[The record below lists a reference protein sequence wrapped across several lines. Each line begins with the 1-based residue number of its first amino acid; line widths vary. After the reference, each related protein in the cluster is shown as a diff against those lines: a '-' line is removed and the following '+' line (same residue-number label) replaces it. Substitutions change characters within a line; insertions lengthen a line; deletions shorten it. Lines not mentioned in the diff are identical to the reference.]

1 MASNE
6 DYLDSLL
13 KAAMDSEQAEQDP
26 TETLVEQQLNTEIEK
41 TVENTET
48 MDSFSVN
55 DDPNRSLTPE
65 EIAAMFAELSGVDE
79 TNESDETNVS
89 DETNNLAIS
98 SESDVTSALDTSNAS
113 ETINEPES
121 TSELVDFN
129 EMETSNVT
137 EDSNEMDIS
146 NILDELNIPSEP
158 EISNVSEISSESEI
172 SNDIES
178 SSALEV
184 SNASEIFDMGNED
197 PFQTDEELEF
207 DLDGIDD
214 IDALLGLKEM
224 PPDYKDSFKQNR
236 ESDVSDADDNANDEN
251 DEAELDLE
259 DQDLSDILDLLGE
272 DDSELAEI
280 NDILKKSDNNEIV
293 DVDGISELEINMSK
307 DIEDGQEDLEA
318 EDKTEKKKKKKKRFG
333 KKKAEENTGAESN
346 ESGEDASSEIKE
358 KKQNFF
364 SKLMAS
370 LTEEI
375 EDETEEENIQELN
388 PDAPA
393 KKGKKKKGKKKDKQA
408 ETNEEILEEMDKED
422 AEASKKK
429 KKEKKPKKKKEKKI
443 KPVKVPETEQP
454 GKKLPQKMVI
464 RIFVLCFSILAVIL
478 IVNSFVPGLLSLQKA
493 RKAFYNGKYTDAYTE
508 LIAQEKLNDS
518 DTILLKKA
526 EILTKLD
533 NKIKLYRTYSA
544 AGMDLEGLHTL
555 FEGVSVYQ
563 NNQTIIQEYGISYE
577 AEQIYSQ
584 IVGELMQQYGLTSE
598 QINEILQLDSVSYT
612 YRLRELTNNDNT
624 MSETA
629 NPTLDELGGMDE
641 NSAPV
646 MPDVDT
652 LEDPLQEELE

>member
-79 TNESDETNVS
+79 INESDETN
-89 DETNNLAIS
+89 
-98 SESDVTSALDTSNAS
+98 ESDVTSALDTSNAS

-121 TSELVDFN
+121 TSE
-129 EMETSNVT
+129 
-137 EDSNEMDIS
+137 
-146 NILDELNIPSEP
+146 P
-158 EISNVSEISSESEI
+158 EIPNDSETFDIGDVMEEAISEEMI
-172 SNDIES
+172 PDEMIQE
-178 SSALEV
+178 EV
-184 SNASEIFDMGNED
+184 IQPDED

-224 PPDYKDSFKQNR
+224 PPDYKDSFKQNKD
-236 ESDVSDADDNANDEN
+236 SNVSDANDNANDENDEN

-318 EDKTEKKKKKKKRFG
+318 ENKTEKKKKKKKRFG
-333 KKKAEENTGAESN
+333 KKKTEENAEVESN

-375 EDETEEENIQELN
+375 EDETEEENNQEMN

-429 KKEKKPKKKKEKKI
+429 KKEKKTKKKKEKKI

-478 IVNSFVPGLLSLQKA
+478 IVNSFIPGLLSLQKA
-493 RKAFYNGKYTDAYTE
+493 RKAFYKGNYTDAYME
-508 LIAQEKLNDS
+508 LIAQDKLNES

-533 NKIKLYRTYSA
+533 NKMKRYRTYTA
-544 AGMDLEGLHTL
+544 AGMKLEGLHTL
-555 FEGVSVYQ
+555 LEGVSVYQ
-563 NNQTIIQEYGISYE
+563 DNQTIIQEYGISYE
-577 AEQIYSQ
+577 AEQLYSQ
-584 IVGELMQQYGLTSE
+584 IVAELMQQYGLTSE

-612 YRLRELTNNDNT
+612 YRLRELTNNDNA

-641 NSAPV
+641 NSAPI

>member
-65 EIAAMFAELSGVDE
+65 EIAAMIAELSGVDE
-79 TNESDETNVS
+79 TNESDE
-89 DETNNLAIS
+89 
-98 SESDVTSALDTSNAS
+98 TSALDTSNAS

-121 TSELVDFN
+121 TSEPEIPNDSETFDIGDVMEKAISEEILPD
-129 EMETSNVT
+129 EMIQQEVIQPD
-137 EDSNEMDIS
+137 EDS
-146 NILDELNIPSEP
+146 
-158 EISNVSEISSESEI
+158 
-172 SNDIES
+172 
-178 SSALEV
+178 
-184 SNASEIFDMGNED
+184 
-197 PFQTDEELEF
+197 FQTDEELEF

-224 PPDYKDSFKQNR
+224 PPDYKDSFKQNKD
-236 ESDVSDADDNANDEN
+236 SNVSDANDNANDEN

-318 EDKTEKKKKKKKRFG
+318 ENKTEKKKKKKKRFG
-333 KKKAEENTGAESN
+333 KKKTEENAEVESN

-375 EDETEEENIQELN
+375 EDETEEENNQEMN

-422 AEASKKK
+422 AEDSKKK

-478 IVNSFVPGLLSLQKA
+478 IVNSFIPGLLSLQKA
-493 RKAFYNGKYTDAYTE
+493 RKAFYKGNYTDAYME
-508 LIAQEKLNDS
+508 LIAQDKLNES

-533 NKIKLYRTYSA
+533 NKMKRYRTYTA
-544 AGMDLEGLHTL
+544 AGMKLEGLHTL
-555 FEGVSVYQ
+555 LEGVSVYQ
-563 NNQTIIQEYGISYE
+563 DNQTIIQEYGISYE
-577 AEQIYSQ
+577 AEQLYSQ
-584 IVGELMQQYGLTSE
+584 IVAELMQQYGLTSE

>member
-121 TSELVDFN
+121 TSE
-129 EMETSNVT
+129 
-137 EDSNEMDIS
+137 
-146 NILDELNIPSEP
+146 P
-158 EISNVSEISSESEI
+158 EIPNDSETFDIGDVMEEAISEEMLPDEMI
-172 SNDIES
+172 QE
-178 SSALEV
+178 EV
-184 SNASEIFDMGNED
+184 IQPDED

-224 PPDYKDSFKQNR
+224 PPDYKDSFKQNKD
-236 ESDVSDADDNANDEN
+236 SNVSDANDNANDEN

-318 EDKTEKKKKKKKRFG
+318 ENKTEKKKKKKKRFG
-333 KKKAEENTGAESN
+333 KKKTEENAEVESN

-375 EDETEEENIQELN
+375 EDETEEESNQEMN

-478 IVNSFVPGLLSLQKA
+478 IVNSFIPGLLSLQKA
-493 RKAFYNGKYTDAYTE
+493 RKAFYKGNYTDAYME
-508 LIAQEKLNDS
+508 LIAQNKLNES

-533 NKIKLYRTYSA
+533 NKMKRYRTYTA
-544 AGMDLEGLHTL
+544 AGMKLEGLHTL
-555 FEGVSVYQ
+555 LEGVSVYQ
-563 NNQTIIQEYGISYE
+563 DNQTIIQEYGISYE
-577 AEQIYSQ
+577 AEQLYSQ
-584 IVGELMQQYGLTSE
+584 IVAELMQQYGLTSE

-612 YRLRELTNNDNT
+612 YRLRELTNNDNA

>member
-26 TETLVEQQLNTEIEK
+26 TETLVEQQLNTEIEE

-48 MDSFSVN
+48 MDTFSVN

-79 TNESDETNVS
+79 INESDETNVS
-89 DETNNLAIS
+89 DET
-98 SESDVTSALDTSNAS
+98 T
-113 ETINEPES
+113 
-121 TSELVDFN
+121 
-129 EMETSNVT
+129 
-137 EDSNEMDIS
+137 
-146 NILDELNIPSEP
+146 
-158 EISNVSEISSESEI
+158 SESEI
-172 SNDIES
+172 PNDSETFDIGDVMEEAIS
-178 SSALEV
+178 EEMIPDEMIQEEV
-184 SNASEIFDMGNED
+184 IQPDED
-197 PFQTDEELEF
+197 PFPTDEELEF

-224 PPDYKDSFKQNR
+224 PPDYKDSFKQNK
-236 ESDVSDADDNANDEN
+236 ESDVSGSNDNANDEN

-293 DVDGISELEINMSK
+293 DIDGISELETNMSK
-307 DIEDGQEDLEA
+307 DLDDGQETFEA
-318 EDKTEKKKKKKKRFG
+318 EDKVEKKKKKKKRFG
-333 KKKAEENTGAESN
+333 KKKTEENPEVESN
-346 ESGEDASSEIKE
+346 ESGEVDSSEIRE

-364 SKLMAS
+364 SKLIAS

-375 EDETEEENIQELN
+375 EDETEEENNQEMN

-393 KKGKKKKGKKKDKQA
+393 KKEKKKKGKKKGKQA

-478 IVNSFVPGLLSLQKA
+478 IVNSFIPGLLSLQKA
-493 RKAFYNGKYTDAYTE
+493 RKAFYKGNYTDAYME
-508 LIAQEKLNDS
+508 LIAQDKLSESDS
-518 DTILLKKA
+518 ILLKKA
-526 EILTKLD
+526 ELLTKLD
-533 NKIKLYRTYSA
+533 NKIELYRMYSS
-544 AGMDLEGLHTL
+544 AGMKLEGLHTL
-555 FEGVSVYQ
+555 LEGVSVYQ
-563 NNQTIIQEYGISYE
+563 TNQTTIQEYGILYE
-577 AEQIYSQ
+577 AEQLYSQ
-584 IVGELMQQYGLTSE
+584 IVSELMQQYGLSVE
-598 QINEILQLDSVSYT
+598 QINDILQLDSVSYT
-612 YRLRELTNNDNT
+612 HRLRELTNADNM

-629 NPTLDELGGMDE
+629 DPSLDEQGDMNE
-641 NSAPV
+641 NPAPET
-646 MPDVDT
+646 PDVDT
-652 LEDPLQEELE
+652 LKDPLQEELE

>member
-13 KAAMDSEQAEQDP
+13 KAAMDTEQLEQDSA
-26 TETLVEQQLNTEIEK
+26 ETIVEQQFNTEIEN
-41 TVENTET
+41 TAETTET
-48 MDSFSVN
+48 IDAFSVS

-65 EIAAMFAELSGVDE
+65 EIAAMFAELSGINE
-79 TNESDETNVS
+79 TNESDELNEADETTETNDLDVFNASDVFNETETLDMPESTDMPEDFVEMDLSNVLKDSNETEVPDLTKLLDMDHVS
-89 DETNNLAIS
+89 DGEFGEEVSKDETNQ
-98 SESDVTSALDTSNAS
+98 EEEKQPD
-113 ETINEPES
+113 
-121 TSELVDFN
+121 
-129 EMETSNVT
+129 
-137 EDSNEMDIS
+137 
-146 NILDELNIPSEP
+146 
-158 EISNVSEISSESEI
+158 
-172 SNDIES
+172 
-178 SSALEV
+178 
-184 SNASEIFDMGNED
+184 ED
-197 PFQTDEELEF
+197 PFPSDEELEF

-224 PPDYKDSFKQNR
+224 PPDYKDSFKQNKD
-236 ESDVSDADDNANDEN
+236 SDVSDANENASDEH

-293 DVDGISELEINMSK
+293 DVDGISELETNISK
-307 DIEDGQEDLEA
+307 DIDDGQEALET
-318 EDKTEKKKKKKKRFG
+318 EDKAEKKKKKKKRFG
-333 KKKAEENTGAESN
+333 KKKTEENPEVESN
-346 ESGEDASSEIKE
+346 ESSEADSTEIKE

-375 EDETEEENIQELN
+375 EDESEEENQELN
-388 PDAPA
+388 LNAPA
-393 KKGKKKKGKKKDKQA
+393 KKGKKKKDKKKGKQA

-443 KPVKVPETEQP
+443 KPVKDPETEQP

-464 RIFVLCFSILAVIL
+464 RIFVLCFSILAVVL
-478 IVNSFVPGLLSLQKA
+478 IVNSFIPGLLSLQKA
-493 RKAFYNGKYTDAYTE
+493 RKAFYKGNYDDAYVE
-508 LIAQEKLNDS
+508 LIAHDKLNES

-526 EILTKLD
+526 EILTQLD
-533 NKIKLYRTYSA
+533 NKIKLYWTYTA
-544 AGMDLEGLHTL
+544 AGMKLEGLHTL
-555 FEGVSVYQ
+555 LEGVSLYQ
-563 NNQTIIQEYGISYE
+563 DNQDIIQEYGISYE
-577 AEQIYSQ
+577 AEQLYSQ
-584 IVGELMQQYGLTSE
+584 IVSELMQQYGLTSE

-612 YRLRELTNNDNT
+612 YRLRELTNTDNT

-629 NPTLDELGGMDE
+629 NPTLDEQGWMDE

-646 MPDVDT
+646 MSDVDT

>member
-13 KAAMDSEQAEQDP
+13 KAAMDSEQAEQNP

-41 TVENTET
+41 TAETTEKL
-48 MDSFSVN
+48 DAFSGT

-79 TNESDETNVS
+79 TNDSDEMSVSNELDKTN
-89 DETNNLAIS
+89 DLAIS
-98 SESDVTSALDTSNAS
+98 SEPDVTNESDTSNES
-113 ETINEPES
+113 ETINKPES
-121 TSELVDFN
+121 TC
-129 EMETSNVT
+129 
-137 EDSNEMDIS
+137 
-146 NILDELNIPSEP
+146 
-158 EISNVSEISSESEI
+158 ESEM
-172 SNDIES
+172 SNDTEFS
-178 SSALEV
+178 STLEV
-184 SNASEIFDMGNED
+184 SNAPEILDIGDAMEETIPEETIQEETLQEEEIQPD
-197 PFQTDEELEF
+197 EELFQTDEELEF

-224 PPDYKDSFKQNR
+224 PPDY
-236 ESDVSDADDNANDEN
+236 NANDEN
-251 DEAELDLE
+251 DETELDLE

-293 DVDGISELEINMSK
+293 DVDGISELETNMSK
-307 DIEDGQEDLEA
+307 DIEDGQEVLEA
-318 EDKTEKKKKKKKRFG
+318 EDKTEKKKKKKKKFG
-333 KKKAEENTGAESN
+333 KKKAEENTEVESN

-375 EDETEEENIQELN
+375 EDKTEEENN
-388 PDAPA
+388 PEMNSDAPV

-443 KPVKVPETEQP
+443 KPAKEPELEQP

-478 IVNSFVPGLLSLQKA
+478 IVNSFIPGLLSLQKA
-493 RKAFYNGKYTDAYTE
+493 RKAFYKGNYTDAYME
-508 LIAQEKLNDS
+508 LIAQDKLNESDS
-518 DTILLKKA
+518 ILLKKA

-533 NKIKLYRTYSA
+533 NKIEMYRTYTA
-544 AGMDLEGLHTL
+544 AGMKLEGLHAL
-555 FEGVSVYQ
+555 LEGVSVYQ
-563 NNQTIIQEYGISYE
+563 DNQTIIQEYGISYE
-577 AEQIYSQ
+577 AEQLYSQ
-584 IVGELMQQYGLTSE
+584 IVAELMQQYGLTLE
-598 QINEILQLDSVSYT
+598 QINEIIQLDSVSYT
-612 YRLRELTNNDNT
+612 YRLRELINTDST
-624 MSETA
+624 MSESS
-629 NPTLDELGGMDE
+629 NPTLDERGGMDG
-641 NSAPV
+641 NPAPV
-646 MPDVDT
+646 IPDVDT
-652 LEDPLQEELE
+652 LADPLQEELE

>member
-13 KAAMDSEQAEQDP
+13 KAAMDTEQLEQDSA
-26 TETLVEQQLNTEIEK
+26 ETIVEQQFNTEIEN
-41 TVENTET
+41 TAETTET
-48 MDSFSVN
+48 IDAFSVS

-65 EIAAMFAELSGVDE
+65 EIAAMFAELSGINE
-79 TNESDETNVS
+79 TNESDELNEADETTETNDLDVFNASDVFNETETLDMPESTDMPEDFVEMDLSNVLKDSNETEVPDLTKLLDMDHVS
-89 DETNNLAIS
+89 DGEFGEEVSKDETNQ
-98 SESDVTSALDTSNAS
+98 EEEKQPD
-113 ETINEPES
+113 
-121 TSELVDFN
+121 
-129 EMETSNVT
+129 
-137 EDSNEMDIS
+137 
-146 NILDELNIPSEP
+146 
-158 EISNVSEISSESEI
+158 
-172 SNDIES
+172 
-178 SSALEV
+178 
-184 SNASEIFDMGNED
+184 ED
-197 PFQTDEELEF
+197 PFPSDEELEF

-224 PPDYKDSFKQNR
+224 PPDYKDSFKQNKD
-236 ESDVSDADDNANDEN
+236 SDVSDANENASDEH

-293 DVDGISELEINMSK
+293 DVDGISELETNISK
-307 DIEDGQEDLEA
+307 DIDDGQEALET
-318 EDKTEKKKKKKKRFG
+318 EDKAEKKKKKKKRFG
-333 KKKAEENTGAESN
+333 KKKTEENPEVESN
-346 ESGEDASSEIKE
+346 ESSEADSTEIKE

-375 EDETEEENIQELN
+375 EDESEEENQELN
-388 PDAPA
+388 LNAPA
-393 KKGKKKKGKKKDKQA
+393 KKGKKKKGKKKGKQA
-408 ETNEEILEEMDKED
+408 ETNEEILEEMDQED

-443 KPVKVPETEQP
+443 KPVKDPETEHP

-464 RIFVLCFSILAVIL
+464 RIFVLCFSILAVVL
-478 IVNSFVPGLLSLQKA
+478 IVNSFIPGLISLQKA
-493 RKAFYNGKYTDAYTE
+493 RKAFYKGNYDDAYVE
-508 LIAQEKLNDS
+508 LIAHDKLNES

-526 EILTKLD
+526 EILTQLD
-533 NKIKLYRTYSA
+533 NKIKLYWTYTA
-544 AGMDLEGLHTL
+544 AGMKLEGLHTL
-555 FEGVSVYQ
+555 LEGVSLYQ
-563 NNQTIIQEYGISYE
+563 DNQDIIQEYGISYE
-577 AEQIYSQ
+577 TEQLYAQ

-612 YRLRELTNNDNT
+612 YRLRELTNTDNT
-624 MSETA
+624 MSEIA
-629 NPTLDELGGMDE
+629 NPILDEQGGMDE

-646 MPDVDT
+646 MSDVDA

>member
-13 KAAMDSEQAEQDP
+13 KAAMDTEQLEQDSA
-26 TETLVEQQLNTEIEK
+26 ETIVEQQFNTEIEN
-41 TVENTET
+41 TAETTET
-48 MDSFSVN
+48 IDAFSVS

-65 EIAAMFAELSGVDE
+65 EIAAMFAELSGINE
-79 TNESDETNVS
+79 TNESDELNEADETTETNDLDVFNASDVFNETETLDMPESTDMPEDFVEMDLSNVLKDSNETEVPDLTKLLDMDHVS
-89 DETNNLAIS
+89 DGEFGEEVSKDETNQ
-98 SESDVTSALDTSNAS
+98 EEEKQPD
-113 ETINEPES
+113 
-121 TSELVDFN
+121 
-129 EMETSNVT
+129 
-137 EDSNEMDIS
+137 
-146 NILDELNIPSEP
+146 
-158 EISNVSEISSESEI
+158 
-172 SNDIES
+172 
-178 SSALEV
+178 
-184 SNASEIFDMGNED
+184 ED
-197 PFQTDEELEF
+197 PFPSDEELEF

-224 PPDYKDSFKQNR
+224 PPDYKDSFKQNKD
-236 ESDVSDADDNANDEN
+236 SDVSDANENASDEH

-293 DVDGISELEINMSK
+293 DVDGISELETNISK
-307 DIEDGQEDLEA
+307 DIDDGQEALET
-318 EDKTEKKKKKKKRFG
+318 EDKAEKKKKKKKRFG
-333 KKKAEENTGAESN
+333 KKKTEENPEVESN
-346 ESGEDASSEIKE
+346 ESSEADSTEIKE

-375 EDETEEENIQELN
+375 EDESEEDNQELN
-388 PDAPA
+388 LNAPA
-393 KKGKKKKGKKKDKQA
+393 KKGKKKKDKKKGKQA
-408 ETNEEILEEMDKED
+408 ETNEEILEEMDQED

-443 KPVKVPETEQP
+443 KPVKDPETEQP

-464 RIFVLCFSILAVIL
+464 RIFVLCFSILAVVL
-478 IVNSFVPGLLSLQKA
+478 IVNSFIPGLISLQKA
-493 RKAFYNGKYTDAYTE
+493 RKAFYKGNYDDAYVE
-508 LIAQEKLNDS
+508 LIAHDKLNES

-526 EILTKLD
+526 EILTQLD
-533 NKIKLYRTYSA
+533 NKIKLYWTYTA
-544 AGMDLEGLHTL
+544 AGMKLEGLHTL
-555 FEGVSVYQ
+555 LEGVSLYQ
-563 NNQTIIQEYGISYE
+563 DNQDIIQEYGISYE
-577 AEQIYSQ
+577 TEQLYAQ

-612 YRLRELTNNDNT
+612 YRLRELTNTDNT

-629 NPTLDELGGMDE
+629 NPTLDEPGGMDE

-646 MPDVDT
+646 MSDVDT

>member
-13 KAAMDSEQAEQDP
+13 KAAMDTEQLEQDSA
-26 TETLVEQQLNTEIEK
+26 ETIVEQQFNTEIEN
-41 TVENTET
+41 TAETTET
-48 MDSFSVN
+48 IDAFSVS

-65 EIAAMFAELSGVDE
+65 EIAAMFAELSGINE
-79 TNESDETNVS
+79 TNESDELNEADETTETNDLDVFNASDVFNETETLDMPESTDMPEDFVEMDLSNVLKDSNETEVPDLTKLLDMDHVS
-89 DETNNLAIS
+89 DGEFGEEVSKDETNQ
-98 SESDVTSALDTSNAS
+98 EEEKQPD
-113 ETINEPES
+113 
-121 TSELVDFN
+121 
-129 EMETSNVT
+129 
-137 EDSNEMDIS
+137 
-146 NILDELNIPSEP
+146 
-158 EISNVSEISSESEI
+158 
-172 SNDIES
+172 
-178 SSALEV
+178 
-184 SNASEIFDMGNED
+184 ED
-197 PFQTDEELEF
+197 PFPSDEELEF

-224 PPDYKDSFKQNR
+224 PPDYKDSFKQNKD
-236 ESDVSDADDNANDEN
+236 SDVSDANENASDEH

-293 DVDGISELEINMSK
+293 DVDGISELETNISK
-307 DIEDGQEDLEA
+307 DIDDGQEALET
-318 EDKTEKKKKKKKRFG
+318 EDKAEKKKKKKKRFG
-333 KKKAEENTGAESN
+333 KKKTEENPEVESN
-346 ESGEDASSEIKE
+346 ESSEADSTEIKE

-375 EDETEEENIQELN
+375 EDESEEDNQESNLN
-388 PDAPA
+388 APA
-393 KKGKKKKGKKKDKQA
+393 KKGKKKKGKKKGKQA
-408 ETNEEILEEMDKED
+408 ETNEEILEEMDQED

-443 KPVKVPETEQP
+443 KPVKDPETEHP

-464 RIFVLCFSILAVIL
+464 RIFVLCFSILAVVL
-478 IVNSFVPGLLSLQKA
+478 IVNSFIPGLISLQKA
-493 RKAFYNGKYTDAYTE
+493 RKAFYKGNYDDAYVE
-508 LIAQEKLNDS
+508 LIAHDKLNES

-526 EILTKLD
+526 EILTQLD
-533 NKIKLYRTYSA
+533 NKIKLYWTYTA
-544 AGMDLEGLHTL
+544 AGMKLEGLHTL
-555 FEGVSVYQ
+555 LEGVSLYQ
-563 NNQTIIQEYGISYE
+563 DNQDIIQEYGISYE
-577 AEQIYSQ
+577 TEQLYAQ

-612 YRLRELTNNDNT
+612 YRLRELTNTDNT
-624 MSETA
+624 MSEIA
-629 NPTLDELGGMDE
+629 NPILDEQGGMDE

-646 MPDVDT
+646 MSDVDT

>member
-13 KAAMDSEQAEQDP
+13 KAAMDSEQKEQNP
-26 TETLVEQQLNTEIEK
+26 TETLVEQQLNTE
-41 TVENTET
+41 TENTEATTET
-48 MDSFSVN
+48 MDVFSVN

-79 TNESDETNVS
+79 TKESDETN
-89 DETNNLAIS
+89 IS
-98 SESDVTSALDTSNAS
+98 
-113 ETINEPES
+113 
-121 TSELVDFN
+121 
-129 EMETSNVT
+129 
-137 EDSNEMDIS
+137 
-146 NILDELNIPSEP
+146 SEP
-158 EISNVSEISSESEI
+158 EISNDTEISSEP
-172 SNDIES
+172 
-178 SSALEV
+178 EV
-184 SNASEIFDMGNED
+184 SNVSELFDMDNVTEASLQEEIQDETLQEEVIQPDED

-224 PPDYKDSFKQNR
+224 PPNYKDELKQNKA
-236 ESDVSDADDNANDEN
+236 SDTSDSDDNANDEN
-251 DEAELDLE
+251 DETELDLE

-293 DVDGISELEINMSK
+293 DVDGISELETNMSK

-333 KKKAEENTGAESN
+333 KKKAEENSEVESN

-375 EDETEEENIQELN
+375 EDETEEENNQEMN
-388 PDAPA
+388 PDASV

-464 RIFVLCFSILAVIL
+464 RIFILCFSILAVIL
-478 IVNSFVPGLLSLQKA
+478 IVNSFIPGLLSLQNA
-493 RKAFYNGKYTDAYTE
+493 RKAFYKGNYTDAYME
-508 LIAQEKLNDS
+508 LIAHDKLNES

-533 NKIKLYRTYSA
+533 NKIKLYRTYTA
-544 AGMDLEGLHTL
+544 AGMKLEGLHTL
-555 FEGVSVYQ
+555 LEGVSVYQ
-563 NNQTIIQEYGISYE
+563 DNQIIIQEYGISYE
-577 AEQIYSQ
+577 AEQLYSQ
-584 IVGELMQQYGLTSE
+584 IVGELMQQYGLTLE

-612 YRLRELTNNDNT
+612 YHLRELTNTDNT

-629 NPTLDELGGMDE
+629 NPTLDEQGGMDE
-641 NSAPV
+641 NPTPV
-646 MPDVDT
+646 IPDVDT

>member
-13 KAAMDSEQAEQDP
+13 KAAMDTEQLEQDSA
-26 TETLVEQQLNTEIEK
+26 ETIVEQQFNTEIE
-41 TVENTET
+41 NTAET
-48 MDSFSVN
+48 TEMIDAFSAS
-55 DDPNRSLTPE
+55 DDPNRSLPPE
-65 EIAAMFAELSGVDE
+65 EIAAMFAELSGINE
-79 TNESDETNVS
+79 TNESDELNEADETTETNDLDVFNASDVFNETETLDMPESTDMPEDFVEMDLSNVLKDSNETEVPDLTKLLDMDHVS
-89 DETNNLAIS
+89 DGEFGEEVSKDETNQ
-98 SESDVTSALDTSNAS
+98 EEEKQPD
-113 ETINEPES
+113 
-121 TSELVDFN
+121 
-129 EMETSNVT
+129 
-137 EDSNEMDIS
+137 
-146 NILDELNIPSEP
+146 
-158 EISNVSEISSESEI
+158 
-172 SNDIES
+172 
-178 SSALEV
+178 
-184 SNASEIFDMGNED
+184 ED
-197 PFQTDEELEF
+197 PFSSDEKLEF

-224 PPDYKDSFKQNR
+224 LPDYKDSFKQNKT
-236 ESDVSDADDNANDEN
+236 SDVSDANENASDEH

-259 DQDLSDILDLLGE
+259 DQDLSDILGLLGE

-307 DIEDGQEDLEA
+307 DIEDGQKDLEA
-318 EDKTEKKKKKKKRFG
+318 ESKTEKKKKKKKRFG
-333 KKKAEENTGAESN
+333 KKKTEENPEVESN
-346 ESGEDASSEIKE
+346 ENGEDASSEIKE

-375 EDETEEENIQELN
+375 EDETEEENNQETN
-388 PDAPA
+388 PDVPA

-408 ETNEEILEEMDKED
+408 ETNEEILEEMDQED

-478 IVNSFVPGLLSLQKA
+478 IVNSFIPELLSLQKA
-493 RKAFYNGKYTDAYTE
+493 RKAFYKGNYTDAYME
-508 LIAQEKLNDS
+508 LIAQDKLNES

-526 EILTKLD
+526 ELLTQLD
-533 NKIKLYRTYSA
+533 NKIKLYRTYTA
-544 AGMDLEGLHTL
+544 AGMKLEGLHAL
-555 FEGVSVYQ
+555 LEGVSVYQ
-563 NNQTIIQEYGISYE
+563 DNQTIIQEYGISYE
-577 AEQIYSQ
+577 AEQLYSQ
-584 IVGELMQQYGLTSE
+584 IVAELMQQYGLTSE

-612 YRLRELTNNDNT
+612 YRLRELTNTDNT

-629 NPTLDELGGMDE
+629 NPTLDELGGMDK

>member
-121 TSELVDFN
+121 TSE
-129 EMETSNVT
+129 
-137 EDSNEMDIS
+137 
-146 NILDELNIPSEP
+146 P
-158 EISNVSEISSESEI
+158 EIPNDSETFDIGDVMEEAISEEMI
-172 SNDIES
+172 PDEMIQE
-178 SSALEV
+178 EV
-184 SNASEIFDMGNED
+184 IQPDED

-224 PPDYKDSFKQNR
+224 PPDYKDSFKQNKD
-236 ESDVSDADDNANDEN
+236 SNVSDANDNANDEN

-318 EDKTEKKKKKKKRFG
+318 ENKTEKKKKKKKRFG
-333 KKKAEENTGAESN
+333 KKKTKENAGAESN
-346 ESGEDASSEIKE
+346 ESGEGDSSEKKE

-364 SKLMAS
+364 TKLMAS

-375 EDETEEENIQELN
+375 EDESDEENNQDLN
-388 PDAPA
+388 SDAPA
-393 KKGKKKKGKKKDKQA
+393 KKGKRKKGKKKDKQA
-408 ETNEEILEEMDKED
+408 ESNEEILEEMDKED

-443 KPVKVPETEQP
+443 KPVKVPEVEQS

-464 RIFVLCFSILAVIL
+464 RIFVLCFSVLAVIL
-478 IVNSFVPGLLSLQKA
+478 IINSFIPGLLSLQKA

-533 NKIKLYRTYSA
+533 NKMELYRTYSA
-544 AGMDLEGLHTL
+544 AGMDLEGLHAL
-555 FEGVSVYQ
+555 LEGVSIYQ
-563 NNQTIIQEYGISYE
+563 HNQDIIQKYGISYE
-577 AEQIYSQ
+577 AEQINSQ
-584 IVGELMQQYGLTSE
+584 LTGELMKKYGLTPE
-598 QINEILQLDSVSYT
+598 QINEILQMDSVSYT
-612 YRLRELTNNDNT
+612 YRLRELTTTDNT
-624 MSETA
+624 MPESS
-629 NPTLDELGGMDE
+629 NPLLNEQDGTDE

-652 LEDPLQEELE
+652 LEDPLLEELEELQ

>member
-13 KAAMDSEQAEQDP
+13 KAAMDTEQLEQDSA
-26 TETLVEQQLNTEIEK
+26 ETIVEQQFNTEIEN
-41 TVENTET
+41 TAETTET
-48 MDSFSVN
+48 IDAFSVS

-65 EIAAMFAELSGVDE
+65 EIAAMFAELSGINE
-79 TNESDETNVS
+79 TNESDELNEADETTETNDLDVFNASDVFNETETLDMPESTDMPEDFVEMDLSNVLKDSNETEVPDLTKLLDMDHVS
-89 DETNNLAIS
+89 DGEFGEEVSKDETNQ
-98 SESDVTSALDTSNAS
+98 EEEKQPD
-113 ETINEPES
+113 EEP
-121 TSELVDFN
+121 F
-129 EMETSNVT
+129 
-137 EDSNEMDIS
+137 
-146 NILDELNIPSEP
+146 PS
-158 EISNVSEISSESEI
+158 
-172 SNDIES
+172 
-178 SSALEV
+178 
-184 SNASEIFDMGNED
+184 
-197 PFQTDEELEF
+197 DEELEF

-224 PPDYKDSFKQNR
+224 PPDYKDSFKQNKD
-236 ESDVSDADDNANDEN
+236 SDVSDANENASDEH

-293 DVDGISELEINMSK
+293 DVDGISELETNISK
-307 DIEDGQEDLEA
+307 DIDDGQEALET
-318 EDKTEKKKKKKKRFG
+318 EDKAEKKKKKKKRFG
-333 KKKAEENTGAESN
+333 KKKTEENPEVESN
-346 ESGEDASSEIKE
+346 ESSEADSTEIKE

-375 EDETEEENIQELN
+375 EDESEEDNQELN
-388 PDAPA
+388 LNAPA
-393 KKGKKKKGKKKDKQA
+393 KKGKKKKDKKKGKQA
-408 ETNEEILEEMDKED
+408 ETNEEILEEMDQED

-443 KPVKVPETEQP
+443 KPVKDPETEQP

-464 RIFVLCFSILAVIL
+464 RIFVLCFSILAVVL
-478 IVNSFVPGLLSLQKA
+478 IVNSFIPGLISLQKA
-493 RKAFYNGKYTDAYTE
+493 RKAFYKGNYDDAYVE
-508 LIAQEKLNDS
+508 LIAHDKLNES

-526 EILTKLD
+526 EILTQLD
-533 NKIKLYRTYSA
+533 NKIKLYWTYTA
-544 AGMDLEGLHTL
+544 AGMKLEGLHTL
-555 FEGVSVYQ
+555 LEGVSLYQ
-563 NNQTIIQEYGISYE
+563 DNQDIIQEYGISYE
-577 AEQIYSQ
+577 TEQLYAQ

-612 YRLRELTNNDNT
+612 YRLRELTNTDNT

-629 NPTLDELGGMDE
+629 NPTLDEQGWMDE

-646 MPDVDT
+646 MSDVDT

>member
-79 TNESDETNVS
+79 TNESDET
-89 DETNNLAIS
+89 
-98 SESDVTSALDTSNAS
+98 SALDTSNAS

-121 TSELVDFN
+121 TSE
-129 EMETSNVT
+129 
-137 EDSNEMDIS
+137 
-146 NILDELNIPSEP
+146 P
-158 EISNVSEISSESEI
+158 EIPNDSETFDIGDVMEEAISE
-172 SNDIES
+172 
-178 SSALEV
+178 EV
-184 SNASEIFDMGNED
+184 IQPDED

-224 PPDYKDSFKQNR
+224 PPDYKDSFKQNKD
-236 ESDVSDADDNANDEN
+236 SNVSDANDNANDEN

-318 EDKTEKKKKKKKRFG
+318 ENKTEKKKKKKKRFG
-333 KKKAEENTGAESN
+333 KKKTEENAEVESN

-364 SKLMAS
+364 GKLMAS

-375 EDETEEENIQELN
+375 EDETEEENNQEMN

-478 IVNSFVPGLLSLQKA
+478 IVNSFIPGLLSLQKA
-493 RKAFYNGKYTDAYTE
+493 RKAFYKGNYTDAYME
-508 LIAQEKLNDS
+508 LIAQDKLNES

-533 NKIKLYRTYSA
+533 NKMKRYRTYTA
-544 AGMDLEGLHTL
+544 AGMKLEGLHTL
-555 FEGVSVYQ
+555 LEGVSVYQ
-563 NNQTIIQEYGISYE
+563 DNQTIIQEYGISYE
-577 AEQIYSQ
+577 AEQLYSQ
-584 IVGELMQQYGLTSE
+584 IVAELMQQYGLTSE

-629 NPTLDELGGMDE
+629 NPTLDGLGGMDE

>member
-65 EIAAMFAELSGVDE
+65 EIAAMIAELSGVDE
-79 TNESDETNVS
+79 INESDETNVS
-89 DETNNLAIS
+89 DET
-98 SESDVTSALDTSNAS
+98 T
-113 ETINEPES
+113 
-121 TSELVDFN
+121 
-129 EMETSNVT
+129 
-137 EDSNEMDIS
+137 
-146 NILDELNIPSEP
+146 SEP
-158 EISNVSEISSESEI
+158 EIPNDSETFDIGDVMEEAISEEMLPDEMI
-172 SNDIES
+172 QQ
-178 SSALEV
+178 EV
-184 SNASEIFDMGNED
+184 IQPDED
-197 PFQTDEELEF
+197 SFQTDEELEF

-224 PPDYKDSFKQNR
+224 PPDYKDSFKQNKD
-236 ESDVSDADDNANDEN
+236 SNVSDANDNANDEN

-318 EDKTEKKKKKKKRFG
+318 ENKTEKKKKKKKRFG
-333 KKKAEENTGAESN
+333 KKKTEENAEVESN

-375 EDETEEENIQELN
+375 EDETEEENNQEMN

-422 AEASKKK
+422 AEDSKKK

-478 IVNSFVPGLLSLQKA
+478 IVNSFIPGLLSLQKA
-493 RKAFYNGKYTDAYTE
+493 RKAFYKGNYTDAYME
-508 LIAQEKLNDS
+508 LIAQDKLNES

-533 NKIKLYRTYSA
+533 NKMKRYRTYTA
-544 AGMDLEGLHTL
+544 AGMKLEGLHTL
-555 FEGVSVYQ
+555 LEGVSVYQ
-563 NNQTIIQEYGISYE
+563 DNQTIIQEYGISYE
-577 AEQIYSQ
+577 AEQLYSQ
-584 IVGELMQQYGLTSE
+584 IVAELMQQYGLTSE

>member
-13 KAAMDSEQAEQDP
+13 KAAMDTEQLEQDSA
-26 TETLVEQQLNTEIEK
+26 ETIVEQQFNTEIEN
-41 TVENTET
+41 TAETTET
-48 MDSFSVN
+48 IDAFSVS

-65 EIAAMFAELSGVDE
+65 EIAAMFAELSGINE
-79 TNESDETNVS
+79 TNESDELNEADETTETNDLDVFNASDVFNETETLDMPESTDMPEDFVEMDLSNVLKDSNETEVPDLTKLLDMDHVS
-89 DETNNLAIS
+89 DGEFGEEVSKDETNQ
-98 SESDVTSALDTSNAS
+98 EEEKQPD
-113 ETINEPES
+113 
-121 TSELVDFN
+121 
-129 EMETSNVT
+129 
-137 EDSNEMDIS
+137 
-146 NILDELNIPSEP
+146 
-158 EISNVSEISSESEI
+158 
-172 SNDIES
+172 
-178 SSALEV
+178 
-184 SNASEIFDMGNED
+184 ED
-197 PFQTDEELEF
+197 PFPSDEELEF

-224 PPDYKDSFKQNR
+224 PPDYKDSFKQNKD
-236 ESDVSDADDNANDEN
+236 SDVSDANENASDEH

-293 DVDGISELEINMSK
+293 DLDGISELETNISK
-307 DIEDGQEDLEA
+307 DIDDGQEALET
-318 EDKTEKKKKKKKRFG
+318 EDKAEKKKKKKKRFG
-333 KKKAEENTGAESN
+333 KKKTEENPEVESN
-346 ESGEDASSEIKE
+346 ESSEADSTEIKE

-375 EDETEEENIQELN
+375 EDESEEDNQELN
-388 PDAPA
+388 LNAPA
-393 KKGKKKKGKKKDKQA
+393 KKGKKKKDKKKGKQA
-408 ETNEEILEEMDKED
+408 ETNEEILEEMDQED

-443 KPVKVPETEQP
+443 KPVKDPETEQP

-464 RIFVLCFSILAVIL
+464 RIFVLCFSILAVVL
-478 IVNSFVPGLLSLQKA
+478 IVNSFIPGLISLQKA
-493 RKAFYNGKYTDAYTE
+493 RKAFYKGNYDDAYVE
-508 LIAQEKLNDS
+508 LIAHDKLNES

-533 NKIKLYRTYSA
+533 NKMKRYRTYTA
-544 AGMDLEGLHTL
+544 ASMKLEGLHTL
-555 FEGVSVYQ
+555 LEGVSVYQ
-563 NNQTIIQEYGISYE
+563 DNQTIIQEYGISYE
-577 AEQIYSQ
+577 AEQLYSQ
-584 IVGELMQQYGLTSE
+584 IVAELMQQYGLTSE

-612 YRLRELTNNDNT
+612 YRLRELTNTDNT

-629 NPTLDELGGMDE
+629 NPTLDEPGGMDE

-646 MPDVDT
+646 MSDVDA